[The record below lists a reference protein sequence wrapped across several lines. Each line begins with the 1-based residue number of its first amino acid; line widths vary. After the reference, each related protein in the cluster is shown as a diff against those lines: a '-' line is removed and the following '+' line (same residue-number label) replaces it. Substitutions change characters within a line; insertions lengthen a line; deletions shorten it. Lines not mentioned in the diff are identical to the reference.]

1 MPVNFI
7 ETMSYEKGDLVREE
21 ILAQAQILFQQYG
34 LKKTTMDEIAA
45 ACGKAKS
52 TLYHHFKNKE
62 EVFESVVELE
72 MLYLRK
78 HVKNKVEEHKDM
90 LGKVT
95 TYATEFHKEIINRIN
110 LYSAIVQENLPR
122 LMNGQIIDKMMDYE
136 KSYLVRILE
145 DGYDSGEYTRVNR
158 EEIPYIAEIFLA
170 AFFGAVRYF
179 ISKDGALSLERLQKT
194 ADLFIPQIFGGQIQ

>member
-1 MPVNFI
+1 
-7 ETMSYEKGDLVREE
+7 MSYEKGDRIKEE
-21 ILAQAQILFQQYG
+21 ILVQAQILFQQYG

-52 TLYHHFKNKE
+52 TLYHHFKSKE

-78 HVKNKVEEHKDM
+78 HVKDKVEEHKNM
-90 LGKVT
+90 LDKIN

-110 LYSAIVQENLPR
+110 LYRAVVQENLPKI
-122 LMNGQIIDKMMDYE
+122 MNSQIMDKMMDYE

-145 DGYDSGEYTRVNR
+145 DGYDAGEYTRISR
-158 EEIPYIAEIFLA
+158 KDIPHIAEIFLA

-179 ISKDGALSLERLQKT
+179 IAKDGTLSLERLQKT
-194 ADLFIPQIFGGQIQ
+194 ADLFIPQIFGK

>member
-1 MPVNFI
+1 
-7 ETMSYEKGDLVREE
+7 MSYEKGDRVREE

-72 MLYLRK
+72 MLHLRK
-78 HVKNKVEEHKDM
+78 HVKDKVEEHKDM
-90 LGKVT
+90 LGKIN
-95 TYATEFHKEIINRIN
+95 TYATEFHKEIITRIN
-110 LYSAIVQENLPR
+110 LYSAIVQENLPKI
-122 LMNGQIIDKMMDYE
+122 MNSQIMDKMMDYE
-136 KSYLVRILE
+136 RSYLVRILE
-145 DGYDSGEYTRVNR
+145 DGYDAGEYTRINR
-158 EEIPYIAEIFLA
+158 EDIPYIAEIFLA

-179 ISKDGALSLERLQKT
+179 IAKDGTLSLERLQKT
-194 ADLFIPQIFGGQIQ
+194 ADLFIPQIFGK

>member
-1 MPVNFI
+1 
-7 ETMSYEKGDLVREE
+7 MSYEKGDRVREE
-21 ILAQAQILFQQYG
+21 ILVQAQILFQQYG

-52 TLYHHFKNKE
+52 TLYHHFKSKE

-78 HVKNKVEEHKDM
+78 HVKDKVEEHKNM
-90 LGKVT
+90 LDKIN

-110 LYSAIVQENLPR
+110 LYSAVVQENLPKI
-122 LMNGQIIDKMMDYE
+122 MNSQIMDKMMDYE
-136 KSYLVRILE
+136 RSYLVRILE
-145 DGYDSGEYTRVNR
+145 DGYDAGEYTRINR
-158 EEIPYIAEIFLA
+158 EDIPYIAEIFLA

-179 ISKDGALSLERLQKT
+179 IAKDGTLSLERLQKT
-194 ADLFIPQIFGGQIQ
+194 ADLFIPQIFGK